1 MRDRLN
7 PHPPAALPDAQRRGR
22 PDRKELRFASPD
34 GVAGR
39 IRATARESFLARLR
53 GLVGRSAPAPGAG
66 FWIEP
71 CAAVHTFGVC
81 DALDVVFVSSCMVV
95 QRIDAAVPPHSVRIG
110 PGSRSVLELRAG
122 EAARIGIRVG
132 ARLAYGEAGR
142 KLLRFGLVS
151 RSRNLPGQRRTTMT
165 RAVGL
170 RRWPERC

>member
-7 PHPPAALPDAQRRGR
+7 PHPPTALPDAQRRATGSQ
-22 PDRKELRFASPD
+22 ELRFASPD

-39 IRATARESFLARLR
+39 IRVHCARSFLARLR

-132 ARLAYGEAGR
+132 ARLAWQGR
-142 KLLRFGLVS
+142 AQALA
-151 RSRNLPGQRRTTMT
+151 LPTCQVNGGR
-165 RAVGL
+165 
-170 RRWPERC
+170 P